1 MHRLLSDGAGM
12 ALRAKSDNPVVCAC
26 ERRSRSLHESF
37 ISDGLFCC
45 FFVSNRHVSI
55 AVFRFE

>member
-1 MHRLLSDGAGM
+1 M
-12 ALRAKSDNPVVCAC
+12 ALRAKSVNPVVCAC